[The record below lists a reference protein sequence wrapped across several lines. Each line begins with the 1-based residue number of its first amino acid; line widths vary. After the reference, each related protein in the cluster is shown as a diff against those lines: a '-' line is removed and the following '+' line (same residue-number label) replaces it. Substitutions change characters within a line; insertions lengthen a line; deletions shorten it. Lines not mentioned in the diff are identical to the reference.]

1 MVALVET
8 QLSRE
13 AMPLMAIRQQAGV
26 AAVVAMGQLV
36 EVTLNTEEEE
46 EERLA

>member
-1 MVALVET
+1 MALVET

-13 AMPLMAIRQQAGV
+13 AMPLMAIRPLEDV
-26 AAVVAMGQLV
+26 AAQEQMGQLV
-36 EVTLNTEEEE
+36 EVTLNTAEEE

>member
-1 MVALVET
+1 MALVET

-36 EVTLNTEEEE
+36 AATPKTVAAEVAH
-46 EERLA
+46 LA

>member
-8 QLSRE
+8 RLSRE

-26 AAVVAMGQLV
+26 VAA
-36 EVTLNTEEEE
+36 
-46 EERLA
+46 ERLGQRVAATPNTVAAEVAHLA